1 MRSHLKPRLGID
13 IGRVII
19 DGSAHPLGGD
29 TAFFQGDESTMLATP
44 EMANAVDVI
53 ARLVIRFEREVWL
66 ISKCGPRVQA
76 RTERWLAWHE
86 FFRRTGLPPDHVRFC
101 RVRADKR
108 IYSLQFGLTH
118 FIDDHPEVHAAIR
131 DLVRYQYFFGPQQ
144 APVPSYGQHAA
155 NWLEVERLI
164 ERSLRCMDR

>member
-1 MRSHLKPRLGID
+1 MRPNPRLGID

-19 DGSAHPLGGD
+19 DGSAHPRGGD

-44 EMANAVDVI
+44 EMGNAVAVI
-53 ARLVIRFEREVWL
+53 ARLVTRFTGQVWL

-86 FFRRTGLPPDHVRFC
+86 FYRRTGLPPDHVRFC
-101 RVRADKR
+101 RDRADKR
-108 IYSLQFGLTH
+108 IHCLELGLTH

-131 DLVRYQYFFGPQQ
+131 DVVQYQYFFGPQR
-144 APVPSYGQHAA
+144 APVPPYGEHAA
-155 NWLEVERLI
+155 NWIELEHLI
-164 ERSLRCMDR
+164 ERSFQGG